1 MENINTIFKMSENKL
16 LKYLSKLLCLPQ
28 YQYDNVIKTKDYIYA
43 EGNIPVMLIAHL
55 DTVHH
60 SLPKNIFHDQNQNVL
75 WSPEGL
81 GADDRAGVW
90 AILQLITAEQKPYIL
105 FTTQEEVGGLGAYK
119 VIDEIKT
126 IPPIN
131 LIIEL
136 DRKGSND
143 AVFYDCDNLDFTDY
157 VEKFGFIKSYGSFSD
172 ISIICP
178 KWGIAGVNLSTGYYN
193 AHTKEEYLN
202 LNELNDVISR
212 VKIMFDNLPSDP
224 FEYIEEI
231 KNYSYYNFSS
241 NFFYC
246 MECNT
251 WVSYYDESSIRDVC
265 NSCFD
270 KAFPDERQVND
281 KSLKPVVLKKKKERL
296 F

>member
-1 MENINTIFKMSENKL
+1 MEKIFRMSEKKL
-16 LKYLSKLLCLPQ
+16 LKYLSRLLHSPQ
-28 YQYDNVIKTKDYIYA
+28 YQYNNIVKTKDYIYA
-43 EGNIPVMLIAHL
+43 EGNIPLMLVAHL

-60 SLPKNIFHDQNQNVL
+60 SLPVHIFHDQNKNVL

-90 AILQLITAEQKPYIL
+90 AILQLITAEKKPYII
-105 FTTQEEVGGLGAYK
+105 FTTQEEVGGIGAYA
-119 VIDEIKT
+119 VIDTIKD

-131 LIIEL
+131 LIVEL
-136 DRKGSND
+136 DRRGSND
-143 AVFYDCDNLDFTDY
+143 AVFYHCDNDDFVDY
-157 VEKFGFIKSYGSFSD
+157 IEKFGFVKGYGSFSD

-178 KWGIAGVNLSTGYYN
+178 EWGIAGVNLSTGYYN

-202 LNELNDVISR
+202 INELNDVISR
-212 VKIMFDNLPSDP
+212 VKIMINELPSEP
-224 FEYIEEI
+224 FEYIEEKSI
-231 KNYSYYNFSS
+231 YSNYDFAN

-246 MECNT
+246 TECNT
-251 WVSYYDESSIRDVC
+251 WISYNDESVIRDVC

-270 KAFPDERQVND
+270 KAFPNEKQTIKTV
-281 KSLKPVVLKKKKERL
+281 KPVVLKKKKW